1 MKLLVKT
8 SLAVLALA
16 GTMATAQA
24 GGRYGGIQFACE
36 NGRTYTLQPQA
47 VTDVGEVVTG
57 RLHTSS
63 RRASKVRLIPMG
75 NGYRYAGRGI
85 WLDGIR
91 GDAVLHLG
99 KHATTGCQRTS

>member
-8 SLAVLALA
+8 ALTVLALA

-24 GGRYGGIQFACE
+24 AGRYDGIRFACD
-36 NGRTYTLQPQA
+36 NGRTYTLQPHA
-47 VTDVGEVVTG
+47 VTVAGEVVTG
-57 RLHTSS
+57 RLYTSP
-63 RRASKVRLIPMG
+63 RRAAKVRLIPMG

-99 KHATTGCQRTS
+99 KSAYTPCQRTS